1 MSRIV
6 MSGSNYRTQKMNF
19 RHFQKCLSAV
29 LARNFN
35 LLLVVHLLLR
45 DIKYLQIKASFSE
58 IVK

>member
-1 MSRIV
+1 